1 MRQRSREATVLAVAC
16 IAQFMV
22 VLDISVVNVALPSIR
37 ADLKMSEATLQWVV
51 NAYALIFAGF
61 LLVGG
66 RLADV
71 FGVRRVFLVGLTMF
85 TGASIIGG
93 LATTE
98 VVLIGARAVQ
108 GLGAAVLAPAT
119 LTLIIATIPEG
130 TRRTRAVAA
139 WTAIG
144 IAGGTAGN
152 LIGGILTEWVSWRA
166 TFLIN
171 LPIGLACILLT
182 VTAVAPGPVR
192 SAPPRLDVPGA
203 VLATAAL
210 AALAYGVTQ
219 LGDSGPAEAGWI
231 SLIVAG
237 ALTVAFIVVE
247 RRASEPLISPALVKV
262 RSIRVGNGLMALAG
276 ACLNPMWFFLTL
288 TMQNVLGYTPLQT
301 GLAFL
306 PHTVVAIAVGTL
318 LTPRLMR
325 RIQPRTLVAA
335 GALLAA
341 AGFAWQAQIQPGDG
355 YLAAIAG
362 PAIVFSVGA
371 ALLNTPLTIA
381 ATSGAPAGTAG
392 AASGVMNTA
401 KQAGAA
407 IGLAALVGIATPA
420 TAAPAD
426 LAAAYNRAFLTIAL
440 LMVLTAAASTALPR
454 VSLQASDRST
464 AAPKS

>member
-1 MRQRSREATVLAVAC
+1 MLAVAC

-37 ADLKMSEATLQWVV
+37 ADLGMSEATLQWVV

-93 LATTE
+93 LATTD

-119 LTLIIATIPEG
+119 LTLITTTIPEG
-130 TRRTRAVAA
+130 ASRTRAAA
-139 WTAIG
+139 SWTAIG

-152 LIGGILTEWVSWRA
+152 LIGGVLTEWVSWRA

-182 VTAVAPGPVR
+182 VTAVAPGAVR

-203 VLATAAL
+203 VLATSAL
-210 AALAYGVTQ
+210 TTLAYGVTQ
-219 LGDSGPAEAGWI
+219 FGDGGSPDAGWT
-231 SLIVAG
+231 SLAGAG
-237 ALTVAFIVVE
+237 ALTVAFFAAE
-247 RRASEPLISPALVKV
+247 RRAPTPLIPPALVRV
-262 RSIRVGNGLMALAG
+262 RSVRVGNGLMALAG

-325 RIQPRTLVAA
+325 GIQPRTLVAV

-355 YLAAIAG
+355 YIAAIAG
-362 PAIVFSVGA
+362 PAVVFSVGA

-381 ATSGAPAGTAG
+381 ATSGVPAGTAG

-407 IGLAALVGIATPA
+407 IGLAALVTV
-420 TAAPAD
+420 AAPATTAPGD
-426 LAAAYNRAFLTIAL
+426 LAAAYNRAFLTIAV
-440 LMVLTAAASTALPR
+440 LMVIVAAVAISLPR
-454 VSLQASDRST
+454 T
-464 AAPKS
+464 GPAPLRCTRLPR

>member
-1 MRQRSREATVLAVAC
+1 MRERSWPATAPAVAC
-16 IAQFMV
+16 TAQFMV

-37 ADLKMSEATLQWVV
+37 SDLGMSEGALQWVV
-51 NAYALIFAGF
+51 NAYALVFAGF

-66 RLADV
+66 RLSDV

-85 TGASIIGG
+85 TAASMIGG

-98 VVLIGARAVQ
+98 RVLIGARAVQ
-108 GLGAAVLAPAT
+108 GVGAAVLAPAT
-119 LTLIIATIPEG
+119 LTLITTTVPEG
-130 TRRTRAVAA
+130 SSRTRAVAA

-182 VTAVAPGPVR
+182 VVAVAPVAAAR

-203 VLATAAL
+203 VLATSAL
-210 AALAYGVTQ
+210 TSLAFGVSRFSD
-219 LGDSGPAEAGWI
+219 GAPPAAGWAWMA
-231 SLIVAG
+231 VAG
-237 ALTVAFIVVE
+237 VLTVAFVVVE
-247 RRASEPLISPALVKV
+247 RRVPEPLIPPALAKA
-262 RSIRVGNGLMALAG
+262 RSIRIGNALMGFAG
-276 ACLNPMWFFLTL
+276 SCLNPMWFFLTL

-301 GLAFL
+301 GLAFI

-325 RIQPRTLVAA
+325 RIQPRTLVGF

-341 AGFAWQAQIQPGDG
+341 AGFAWQAHIQPGEG

-362 PAIVFSVGA
+362 PAVVLSFGA

-381 ATSGAPAGTAG
+381 ATSGVPADTAG
-392 AASGVMNTA
+392 VASGVMNTA

-407 IGLAALVGIATPA
+407 IGLAALVGIAAPA
-420 TAAPAD
+420 SAAPAD
-426 LAAAYNRAFLTIAL
+426 LAEAYNRAFLTIAIV
-440 LMVLTAAASTALPR
+440 MVIVASASIALPR
-454 VSLQASDRST
+454 VTLRNADRST
-464 AAPKS
+464 TAM

>member
-1 MRQRSREATVLAVAC
+1 MLAVAC

-37 ADLKMSEATLQWVV
+37 ADLEMSEATLQWVV
-51 NAYALIFAGF
+51 NAYALVFAGF

-85 TGASIIGG
+85 TGASLIGG

-98 VVLIGARAVQ
+98 VVLIGARAAQ

-119 LTLIIATIPEG
+119 LTLITTTIPEG

-182 VTAVAPGPVR
+182 VTAVTPMTEAR

-210 AALAYGVTQ
+210 TALAYGVTQ
-219 LGDSGPAEAGWI
+219 FGDGGSADAGWTA
-231 SLIVAG
+231 LAGAG

-247 RRASEPLISPALVKV
+247 RRAPEPLIPPALVKV
-262 RSIRVGNGLMALAG
+262 RSVRVGNGLMALAG

-318 LTPRLMR
+318 ITPRLMR
-325 RIQPRTLVAA
+325 WIQPRTLVAA

-341 AGFAWQAQIQPGDG
+341 GGFAWQAQIQPGDG

-381 ATSGAPAGTAG
+381 ATSGVPAGTAG

-407 IGLAALVGIATPA
+407 IGLAALVGIAMPA

-426 LAAAYNRAFLTIAL
+426 LAAAYNRAFLAIAI
-440 LMVLTAAASTALPR
+440 LMLLTAVTSTALPR
-454 VSLQASDRST
+454 VSLRASDRST

>member
-37 ADLKMSEATLQWVV
+37 SDLAMSEGTLQWVV
-51 NAYALIFAGF
+51 NAYALVFAGF

-71 FGVRRVFLVGLTMF
+71 FGVKRVFLVGLIMF
-85 TGASIIGG
+85 TGASMIGG
-93 LATTE
+93 LATSD
-98 VVLIGARAVQ
+98 VVLLGGRAAQ

-119 LTLIIATIPEG
+119 LTLITTTIPEG
-130 TRRTRAVAA
+130 PSRTRAVAA

-152 LIGGILTEWVSWRA
+152 LIGGVLTEWVSWRM

-171 LPIGLACILLT
+171 LPIGAACILIT
-182 VTAVAPGPVR
+182 VVAVAPRPATQT
-192 SAPPRLDVPGA
+192 APSLDLPGA
-203 VLATAAL
+203 AL
-210 AALAYGVTQ
+210 VTSALTALAYGVTQ
-219 LGDSGPAEAGWI
+219 FGDNGSAVARWVP
-231 SLIVAG
+231 LAG
-237 ALTVAFIVVE
+237 ASALTMAFLVVE
-247 RRASEPLISPALVKV
+247 HRASAPLIPPALLKV
-262 RSIRVGNGLMALAG
+262 RSVQIGNALMALAG

-288 TMQNVLGYTPLQT
+288 AMQDVLGYTPVQT

-325 RIQPRTLVAA
+325 WFQPRTVAVV

-341 AGFAWQAQIQPGDG
+341 AGFAWQAHIQPGSG

-362 PAIVFSVGA
+362 PAVVISVGT

-381 ATSGAPAGTAG
+381 ATSRATAETAG

-407 IGLAALVGIATPA
+407 IGLAALVGIAAPA
-420 TAAPAD
+420 SAAPAD
-426 LAAAYNRAFLTIAL
+426 LAEAYNRAFLMIASV
-440 LMVLTAAASTALPR
+440 MVAVATAAIALPR
-454 VSLQASDRST
+454 VTMRNADRST
-464 AAPKS
+464 TVR

>member
-1 MRQRSREATVLAVAC
+1 MLAVAC

-37 ADLKMSEATLQWVV
+37 ADLEMSEATLQWVV
-51 NAYALIFAGF
+51 NAYALVFAGF

-71 FGVRRVFLVGLTMF
+71 FGVRRVFVVGLTMF
-85 TGASIIGG
+85 TGASIVGG

-98 VVLIGARAVQ
+98 VVLIGARAAQ

-119 LTLIIATIPEG
+119 LTLITTTIPEG
-130 TRRTRAVAA
+130 ASRTRAVAV

-182 VTAVAPGPVR
+182 VVAVTPVTPVTAAR

-210 AALAYGVTQ
+210 TSLAYGVTQ
-219 LGDSGPAEAGWI
+219 FGDGGSADAGWTA
-231 SLIVAG
+231 LVGAG
-237 ALTVAFIVVE
+237 ALIVAFIVVE
-247 RRASEPLISPALVKV
+247 RRAPTPLIPPALVRV
-262 RSIRVGNGLMALAG
+262 RSVRVGNGLMALAG

-288 TMQNVLGYTPLQT
+288 TMQNVLGYSPLQT

-325 RIQPRTLVAA
+325 WIQPRTLVAA

-341 AGFAWQAQIQPGDG
+341 AGFAWQAHIQPGAG

-407 IGLAALVGIATPA
+407 ISLAALVGIATPA

-426 LAAAYNRAFLTIAL
+426 LAAAYNRAFLTIAI
-440 LMVLTAAASTALPR
+440 LMALTAVASTALPR
-454 VSLQASDRST
+454 VNLQASDRST

>member
-1 MRQRSREATVLAVAC
+1 MRQRSREAAVLAVAC

-37 ADLKMSEATLQWVV
+37 VDLGMSQGSPQWVV
-51 NAYALIFAGF
+51 NAYALVFAGC

-66 RLADV
+66 RLSDV

-85 TGASIIGG
+85 TVASMIGG
-93 LATTE
+93 LAITDA
-98 VVLIGARAVQ
+98 VLIGARAVQ

-119 LTLIIATIPEG
+119 LTLITTTIPEG
-130 TRRTRAVAA
+130 PSRTRAVAG

-152 LIGGILTEWVSWRA
+152 LIGGILTEWASWRA

-171 LPIGLACILLT
+171 LPIGLACILIT
-182 VTAVAPGPVR
+182 VAFVASRPAAPTAL
-192 SAPPRLDVPGA
+192 PRLDVPGA
-203 VLATAAL
+203 VLATSAL
-210 AALAYGVTQ
+210 TVLAYGVTQ
-219 LGDSGPAEAGWI
+219 LGDSASTYAGWAWMAG
-231 SLIVAG
+231 AG
-237 ALTVAFIVVE
+237 ALTVAFLVVE
-247 RRASEPLISPALVKV
+247 RRAAAPLIPPTLVKV
-262 RSIRVGNGLMALAG
+262 RSVRIGNALMAFAG

-288 TMQNVLGYTPLQT
+288 TMQNILGYTPLQT

-341 AGFAWQAQIQPGDG
+341 AGFAWQAHIQPGDG

-362 PAIVFSVGA
+362 PAVVFSFGA

-381 ATSGAPAGTAG
+381 ATSGVPADTAG
-392 AASGVMNTA
+392 VASGVMNTA

-407 IGLAALVGIATPA
+407 IGLAALVGIAAPA
-420 TAAPAD
+420 SAAPAA
-426 LAAAYNRAFLTIAL
+426 LAAAYNRAFLTIAIV
-440 LMVLTAAASTALPR
+440 MVIVATAAIALPR
-454 VSLQASDRST
+454 VTLRNVDRST
-464 AAPKS
+464 TVT